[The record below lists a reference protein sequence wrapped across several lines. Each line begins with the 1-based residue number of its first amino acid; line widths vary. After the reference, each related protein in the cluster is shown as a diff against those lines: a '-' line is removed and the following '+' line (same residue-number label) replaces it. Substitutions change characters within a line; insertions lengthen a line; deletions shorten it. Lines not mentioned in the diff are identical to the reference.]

1 LHNYFYLLYNLII
14 STLRK
19 MKIHMIIRNGFLRHR
34 INLLFIKALHFALPD
49 TIETEGIILYH
60 RSLDKGT
67 ALFGWCYA
75 VNVEQEMLSTIKQIV
90 KPGMSIVDVGAYI
103 GYYTLHFAKLVGN
116 KGKVFAFEPNPS
128 AYALLKK
135 NIEVN
140 ELSAITESFK
150 TAVGDREKKATLFLG
165 TSTDSSLF
173 RLFKVID
180 QTTIT
185 DVVSLDKFFADR
197 GWPPVHVIKIDI
209 EGAEKIALEGMR
221 GLVERNRNLKL
232 IIELNP
238 SCLNVAG
245 TSAAELLGVLSELSF
260 NRIRVLSGETRSYR
274 IPQDIGYLANLGE
287 KSIVNL
293 LCERHP

>member
-1 LHNYFYLLYNLII
+1 
-14 STLRK
+14 
-19 MKIHMIIRNGFLRHR
+19 
-34 INLLFIKALHFALPD
+34 
-49 TIETEGIILYH
+49 
-60 RSLDKGT
+60 
-67 ALFGWCYA
+67 
-75 VNVEQEMLSTIKQIV
+75 
-90 KPGMSIVDVGAYI
+90 
-103 GYYTLHFAKLVGN
+103 
-116 KGKVFAFEPNPS
+116 
-128 AYALLKK
+128 
-135 NIEVN
+135 
-140 ELSAITESFK
+140 
-150 TAVGDREKKATLFLG
+150 
-165 TSTDSSLF
+165 
-173 RLFKVID
+173 
-180 QTTIT
+180 
-185 DVVSLDKFFADR
+185 
-197 GWPPVHVIKIDI
+197 VHVIKIDI